1 MSKKTLYGIFDCEQ
15 VLLASA
21 KEIRAN
27 KIEIKEVYSPF
38 PIHGLDKVL
47 GLKETRMAI
56 TAFIYGCIGLSL
68 GALMIY
74 NIMIVD
80 WPQNIGGKPNSTF
93 YHNMPAFVPIL
104 FECTVLFAAHLM
116 SITYLIRCGLFPG
129 GKSDSPD
136 PRTTDDKFLMEIVA
150 EGDVDAV
157 KEIRANKIEI
167 KEVYSPFPVHGLDK
181 ALGLKETRMAITAFI
196 YGCIGLSL
204 AALMIYNIMIVDW
217 AQNIGGK
224 PNFTFY
230 HNMPAFI
237 PIMFECT
244 VLFAAHL
251 MSITYLIRCGLFP
264 AGESDSPDPR
274 TTDDKFLMEIVVEGD
289 VTTVKEIL
297 RKTGATEINEKDA

>member
-47 GLKETRMAI
+47 GLKETRMGI
-56 TAFIYGCIGLSL
+56 TAFIYGCLGLSL

-80 WPQNIGGKPNSTF
+80 WPQNIGGKPNWTF

-129 GKSDSPD
+129 G
-136 PRTTDDKFLMEIVA
+136 
-150 EGDVDAV
+150 
-157 KEIRANKIEI
+157 
-167 KEVYSPFPVHGLDK
+167 
-181 ALGLKETRMAITAFI
+181 
-196 YGCIGLSL
+196 
-204 AALMIYNIMIVDW
+204 
-217 AQNIGGK
+217 
-224 PNFTFY
+224 
-230 HNMPAFI
+230 
-237 PIMFECT
+237 
-244 VLFAAHL
+244 
-251 MSITYLIRCGLFP
+251 
-264 AGESDSPDPR
+264 ESDSPDPR

-289 VTTVKEIL
+289 VTAVKEIL